1 MKKESPSPTEVL
13 ENRILVTTD
22 ELKVLCGNCG
32 RSVALKIGNEAK
44 ARVSVGRR
52 VFWSVPKI
60 TEYLKKVAE

>member
-1 MKKESPSPTEVL
+1 MRNQNTYQTAP
-13 ENRILVTTD
+13 ENRILVTTE
-22 ELKVLCGNCG
+22 ELMMLCGGCG
-32 RSVALKIGNEAK
+32 RSAAIQIGKAAS

>member
-1 MKKESPSPTEVL
+1 MKITDSVKSTVG
-13 ENRILVTTD
+13 NRILVTTE
-22 ELKVLCGNCG
+22 ELRELRGGCG
-32 RSVALKIGNEAK
+32 RQAATRIGEAAS

>member
-22 ELKVLCGNCG
+22 ELKILCGNCG

-60 TEYLKKVAE
+60 TAFLERTAE